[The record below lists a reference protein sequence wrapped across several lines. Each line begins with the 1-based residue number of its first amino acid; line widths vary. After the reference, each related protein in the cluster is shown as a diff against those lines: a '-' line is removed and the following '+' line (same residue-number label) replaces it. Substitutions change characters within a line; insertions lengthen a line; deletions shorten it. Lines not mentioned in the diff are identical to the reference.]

1 MDLKEIMVN
10 SVIPELVK
18 FWTWIDESTLGVV
31 GLASVY
37 HISIKNVTQ
46 KNTLVQPEKMFDREN
61 SLSGNQGPV

>member
-46 KNTLVQPEKMFDREN
+46 KNTSV
-61 SLSGNQGPV
+61 